1 MKIREVIEKIEKTA
15 SPDTQESW
23 DNSGIQ
29 ISVGSGDIRVVM
41 TALEITDEVISEAV
55 SRNVDLLITHH
66 PLIFGSLKNIDK
78 ASVNGQYLI
87 DLIKNNIS
95 VYSSHTPFDKMW
107 GGNNDRIAEKLGL
120 ENTDGFTVFKNG
132 VRTTDLIGRVGDLPS
147 PAPFTDVADA
157 VSKKL
162 DISKSSMRTVGDA
175 EEYISRVAICAGAG
189 SDFVSTAIDNDCDL
203 LITGDLKYHDAQNAR
218 SLGLCVIDAG
228 HYGTEKSFAENMAE
242 MLKERIR
249 SGADIIISETDIDPF
264 SKMYGI

>member
-1 MKIREVIEKIEKTA
+1 
-15 SPDTQESW
+15 
-23 DNSGIQ
+23 
-29 ISVGSGDIRVVM
+29 
-41 TALEITDEVISEAV
+41 
-55 SRNVDLLITHH
+55 
-66 PLIFGSLKNIDK
+66 
-78 ASVNGQYLI
+78 
-87 DLIKNNIS
+87 
-95 VYSSHTPFDKMW
+95 MW

-162 DISKSSMRTVGDA
+162 DISKSNMRTVGDA